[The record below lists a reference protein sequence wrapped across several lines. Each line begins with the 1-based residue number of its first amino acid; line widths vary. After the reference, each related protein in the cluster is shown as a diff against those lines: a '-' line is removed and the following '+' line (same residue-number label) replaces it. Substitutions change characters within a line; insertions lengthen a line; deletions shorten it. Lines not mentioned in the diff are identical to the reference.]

1 MDIQENYKVN
11 FDAPGNSKTIS
22 LGDKIKSFEMFEYC
36 QLCGKLYNL
45 KSRKNHLKSSKH
57 KKLLLQHN
65 LTNLDIEI
73 SRYNLVEF
81 KNEDENKSEE
91 SIIYLPVDF

>member
-1 MDIQENYKVN
+1 ME
-11 FDAPGNSKTIS
+11 
-22 LGDKIKSFEMFEYC
+22 KIKSFQCFEYC
-36 QLCGKLYNL
+36 SMCGKLYNL

-91 SIIYLPVDF
+91 SIIYLPVDS

>member
-1 MDIQENYKVN
+1 ME
-11 FDAPGNSKTIS
+11 
-22 LGDKIKSFEMFEYC
+22 KIKSFEMFEYC
-36 QLCGKLYNL
+36 SLCGKLYNL
-45 KSRKNHLKSSKH
+45 KSRKNHLKSSQH

-81 KNEDENKSEE
+81 KNDDDDKSVED
-91 SIIYLPVDF
+91 IMYLPVD